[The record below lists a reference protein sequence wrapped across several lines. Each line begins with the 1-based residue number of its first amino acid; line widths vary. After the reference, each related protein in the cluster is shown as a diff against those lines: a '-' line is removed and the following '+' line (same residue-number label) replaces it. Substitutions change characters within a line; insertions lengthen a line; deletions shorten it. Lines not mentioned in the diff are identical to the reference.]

1 MAASL
6 AREEMGGDGMG
17 ILEWEIGNKKKKG
30 KKKKTSEGWRKEQ
43 GQLLRPGIKGLG
55 E

>member
-1 MAASL
+1 
-6 AREEMGGDGMG
+6 MG
-17 ILEWEIGNKKKKG
+17 ILEWEIGNKKKRE
-30 KKKKTSEGWRKEQ
+30 KKKTSEGWRKEQ